1 MRALRRFFTRLL
13 GVMTMLLRDEQPG
26 DVRLREEM
34 ESHIAAQA
42 DENTRSG
49 MTPQEAHRRARLKF
63 GAVEVVRESYHAE
76 EGLPFVEIFLLDVRY
91 AFRVLRKSPAFTVVA
106 ILTLMLRMSLLSS
119 EFRNFGAKNY
129 VLKARENS

>member
-63 GAVEVVRESYHAE
+63 GAVERSSRK
-76 EGLPFVEIFLLDVRY
+76 LPR
-91 AFRVLRKSPAFTVVA
+91 RRGPSLRGDLPTG
-106 ILTLMLRMSLLSS
+106 RSLCVP
-119 EFRNFGAKNY
+119 RAT
-129 VLKARENS
+129 